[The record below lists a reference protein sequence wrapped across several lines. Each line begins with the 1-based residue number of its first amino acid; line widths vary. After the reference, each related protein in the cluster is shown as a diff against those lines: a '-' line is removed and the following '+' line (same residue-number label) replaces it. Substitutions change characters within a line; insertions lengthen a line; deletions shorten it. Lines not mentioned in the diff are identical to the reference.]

1 MNKKLLFFIFVLIAA
16 LLEATV
22 LNYFKLFNV
31 KPNLIL
37 CLVVSAS
44 LYLDRG
50 KSLGLACFSG
60 ILKDIFS
67 IQFFGFNTLLFP
79 FWSFTIIK
87 LSKKISLD
95 NNFIRATLIFITV
108 VAHDIATTLM
118 LLSLNKAVVPWG
130 IFLRITFLES
140 LYTTAVFPLVFKVT
154 EPALSKI

>member
-1 MNKKLLFFIFVLIAA
+1 MRKWNFFIFVLIAG
-16 LLEATV
+16 LLEATF
-22 LNYFKLFNV
+22 LNYLKIFNV

-37 CLVVSAS
+37 CLVVLAS

-67 IQFFGFNTLLFP
+67 IQFFGINTLLFP

-95 NNFIRATLIFITV
+95 NDFICATLIFITV
-108 VAHDIATTLM
+108 IAHNIAATLIFI
-118 LLSLNKAVVPWG
+118 SLNKAVVPWG

-140 LYTTAVFPLVFKVT
+140 LYTTAVFPLVSKAIKSALPKV
-154 EPALSKI
+154 